1 MSSAPAL
8 RHRGVDVTTVVING
22 DQVTVARLDAG
33 AVDLELI
40 DRLARL
46 TLEARRRG
54 DAIHLQDAPP
64 ELRALLELCGLG
76 DLLPEGGG
84 GSC

>member
-8 RHRGVDVTTVVING
+8 RHRWVDVTTVVING

-40 DRLARL
+40 DRLAL
-46 TLEARRRG
+46 CSSCAASTICCPSAEEVVA
-54 DAIHLQDAPP
+54 DANAG
-64 ELRALLELCGLG
+64 R
-76 DLLPEGGG
+76 
-84 GSC
+84 